1 MKTVRELP
9 AALAERLTLP
19 EELFPGGGRQTL
31 SGGRQALI
39 EGQRGILEYSGER
52 IVISFGREKLSLMGD
67 GLYLR
72 AMNAEE
78 LLVTGRIRT
87 NPAYSF
93 QAHLLPQN

>member
-1 MKTVRELP
+1 MKADRGLP
-9 AALAERLTLP
+9 AALEEFLELP
-19 EELFPGGGRQTL
+19 GDVLPGGGRLTL
-31 SGGRQALI
+31 CGGRQALI

-87 NPAYSF
+87 AEWE
-93 QAHLLPQN
+93 

>member
-1 MKTVRELP
+1 MLCLKGSRFLP
-9 AALAERLTLP
+9 AALAEWLGLP
-19 EELFPGGGRQTL
+19 NEIVPGGGRLTL

-87 NPAYSF
+87 AEWE
-93 QAHLLPQN
+93 